1 MNPQINKRGH
11 SNHEVKGEHWNL
23 EDLKAKTEPGTN
35 QYLFRDN
42 IPPYPK
48 PEFHVRHLKHD
59 TNKNGLH
66 GIRGDEGFRN
76 PGYEG
81 FRNPGKDS
89 LLWWSLVVE
98 PDEITAAETRLLET
112 TYPDRTEEQAQ
123 NQWSFLWKFA
133 TSPAF
138 MKTSRMG
145 SYRFTFPLEEVL
157 DAYREQFCDGKRPV
171 MRVYSTH
178 LYKQEVMYAVL
189 VHSPA
194 HNRKFRRYPLLSDD
208 PNGVCTYKDGRFI
221 WRSQAMSETHEYKL
235 VWRPDQNLMK
245 GRYLYYRP
253 QYYVWDHVAVALHVE
268 DQVLEFD
275 VGRLRENLK
284 FCNAGPVTLPGAT
297 FEDFEEAE
305 ETVQDLWPYH
315 PSPLEE
321 E

>member
-1 MNPQINKRGH
+1 MNLQRNERGH
-11 SNHEVKGEHWNL
+11 WYHEVKGEHLNL
-23 EDLKAKTEPGTN
+23 EDLKERARGVPNK
-35 QYLFRDN
+35 YLFKDN
-42 IPPYPK
+42 IPRYPE

-59 TNKNGLH
+59 TDGNGLH

-76 PGYEG
+76 PGE
-81 FRNPGKDS
+81 DS

-123 NQWSFLWKFA
+123 NQGSFLRKFA

-157 DAYREQFCDGKRPV
+157 DAYREQFCDGEPPV

-194 HNRKFRRYPLLSDD
+194 HNRKFSRYPLLSDD

-221 WRSQAMSETHEYKL
+221 WRSQAMSETHEYEL

-245 GRYLYYRP
+245 GRYVYDRP
-253 QYYVWDHVAVALHVE
+253 EYYVWDHVAVALHVE
-268 DQVLEFD
+268 NQVLKFD
-275 VGRLRENLK
+275 AGRLRENLK

-297 FEDFEEAE
+297 FEDFKEAE
-305 ETVQDLWPYH
+305 ETVQDLWPDQ
-315 PSPLEE
+315 LLTTE
-321 E
+321 